1 MQNPPGWQPQQPFYP
16 PNQSPLYPPQQ
27 SSNPYA
33 PPPPGQGGWPQAPQH
48 PLPSGQRPNWQP
60 GPPPRKRSR
69 KKLWVVVVAIF
80 LILIIIGA
88 INSGSK
94 GNNQAAAAP
103 TQAAQ
108 ATTAITPTSNPTPK
122 PQKGPSRAQLDAL
135 IAPVYPPITIE
146 SYKQS
151 TGALVVSVSYGEGVN
166 WNQSVTK
173 KAMADTQATF
183 WEQQNWYFS
192 SITVNVYEL
201 LFAGGQRKMAYGV
214 LTYQTAQAVNFGWGL
229 YGDLWE
235 KYDQKW
241 MDARVPSE

>member
-1 MQNPPGWQPQQPFYP
+1 MQNPPGWQPRQPFYP
-16 PNQSPLYPPQQ
+16 PNQSAPLYPPQQ

-33 PPPPGQGGWPQAPQH
+33 PPPGPGGWPQAPQQ

-60 GPPPRKRSR
+60 EPPPRKKSR
-69 KKLWVVVVAIF
+69 KKLWIIVVTILLV
-80 LILIIIGA
+80 LIIIGA

-94 GNNQAAAAP
+94 GNNQAVATP

-108 ATTAITPTSNPTPK
+108 VTTAVTPTPTAPAR
-122 PQKGPSRAQLDAL
+122 KGPSRSQLDAL

-151 TGALVVSVSYGEGVN
+151 TGTLVVSVNYGEGVN
-166 WNQSVTK
+166 WNQFVMK
-173 KAMADTQATF
+173 KTMADTQAKF
-183 WEQQNWYFS
+183 WEQQHWYFS

-201 LFAGGQRKMAYGV
+201 LLAGGQRKMAYGELV
-214 LTYQTAQAVNFGWGL
+214 YQTAQTVNFGWGL
-229 YGDLWE
+229 YGDLWD

-241 MDARVPSE
+241 MDSRVPSE